1 MEKVFGNLSEFEK
14 RDVELFRS
22 SDLKNTAIY
31 FTDVRH
37 EDRNVASAFFEIL
50 RFGLEGGDHQV
61 YVRFPNND
69 YFTEMIGGGFGSGR
83 GSMIQA
89 HGKNVWQDN
98 NKAPLTVY
106 SHDNNLV
113 LLFGRKDWTPEF
125 NFMTKV
131 ASYDKGNKFCHP
143 YPNETFVNFS
153 EIEKALSMK
162 YLKIPEDVRKVEYC
176 YKTKDVIPKYYL
188 IDYPAYNFKYENHRF
203 FVIENDMVKQFEIKN
218 FLRFRDGGTTI
229 VNLLDENGVEHK
241 FFSPQTMFP
250 TEKELS
256 TTFDD
261 VEIIEATEFE
271 KASLVSLLGL
281 ELEPVEEEDNLGGE
295 KYNIEGEEHY

>member
-1 MEKVFGNLSEFEK
+1 MEKVFGNLSDFEK

-22 SDLKNTAIY
+22 SDLNNTAIY
-31 FTDVRH
+31 FTEVKDK
-37 EDRNVASAFFEIL
+37 DRKKASAFFELL
-50 RFGLEGGDHQV
+50 RFGLEDGDHQL
-61 YVRFPNND
+61 YVRFPNTD
-69 YFTEMIGGGFGSGR
+69 YFIEMIGGGMGSGR
-83 GSMIQA
+83 GSMIESE
-89 HGKNVWQDN
+89 GKNVWEDAYCMPF
-98 NKAPLTVY
+98 KIY
-106 SHDNNLV
+106 SHDSNLV
-113 LLFGRKDWTPEF
+113 LIMKGGISEF

-131 ASYDKGNKFCHP
+131 AHYDKGNPFNHP
-143 YPNETFVNFS
+143 YPNETFVNFP

-176 YKTKDVIPKYYL
+176 YKTKDIIPKYYL
-188 IDYPAYNFKYENHRF
+188 IDYPAYNFKYKNHKF
-203 FVIENDMVKQFEIKN
+203 FVIENDAIKQFEIKN

-229 VNLLDENGVEHK
+229 VNLLDEDGVEHK

-261 VEIIEATEFE
+261 VELIEATEFE

-281 ELEPVEEEDNLGGE
+281 ELEPVEELESDNLG
-295 KYNIEGEEHY
+295 